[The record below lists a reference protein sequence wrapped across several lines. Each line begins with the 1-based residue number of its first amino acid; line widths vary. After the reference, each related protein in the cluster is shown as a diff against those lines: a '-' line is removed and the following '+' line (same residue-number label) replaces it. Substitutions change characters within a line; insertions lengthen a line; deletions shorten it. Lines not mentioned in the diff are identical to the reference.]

1 VLNKSND
8 LKQGLEATW
17 SLPLVNGCENVT
29 IPAAT
34 VEKKKPA
41 AAPESQNHISF
52 PTKTGPY
59 H

>member
-1 VLNKSND
+1 
-8 LKQGLEATW
+8 
-17 SLPLVNGCENVT
+17 VNGCENVT

-41 AAPESQNHISF
+41 ATPESQNHISF